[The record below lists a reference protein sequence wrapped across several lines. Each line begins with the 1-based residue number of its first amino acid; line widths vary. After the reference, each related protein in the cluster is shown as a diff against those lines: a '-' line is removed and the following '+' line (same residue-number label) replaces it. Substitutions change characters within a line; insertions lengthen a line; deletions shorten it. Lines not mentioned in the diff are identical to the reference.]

1 MQELQQQLNSHP
13 VFRQFVDQPDKLLAV
28 LQHDQVLADAAAS
41 NPEVAALL
49 DPSTLRQALSVLQ
62 GSPVES
68 QQQQQEAS
76 FPGVQRKALMQLQN
90 YAMQLQQ
97 ARRSGMGPAQL
108 QQQQQHVMQ
117 AMQVQPA
124 AGNMDAV
131 SLQGP
136 GSGGMADSSMW
147 DALQQRLNKMQ
158 QRSSLLGT
166 MPGVQGRRS
175 SSWARL

>member
-1 MQELQQQLNSHP
+1 MPELQQQLNSHP
-13 VFRQFVDQPDKLLAV
+13 IFRQFVDQPDKLLSV

-41 NPEVAALL
+41 NPEIAALL

-62 GSPVES
+62 GGAMDP
-68 QQQQQEAS
+68 QQQQRQAGS
-76 FPGVQRKALMQLQN
+76 VPVVQLKALMQLQN

-108 QQQQQHVMQ
+108 QQQQQQQAMQ

-124 AGNMDAV
+124 ARNWDSV

-136 GSGGMADSSMW
+136 GPGVMADSSMW

-158 QRSSLLGT
+158 QRSSLLGA
-166 MPGVQGRRS
+166 MPGAQGEQ
-175 SSWARL
+175 